1 MKKSSARA
9 PVKPALSKP
18 KTNLLGLSRAGL
30 EQFFLDQGEQRF
42 RAEQILK
49 WIHQQGVMD
58 FAAMTNLSM
67 ALREKL
73 ETIAKITLPEVAG
86 EQLSTDGTR
95 KWLLRVDPQNS
106 IEMVFIPENGR
117 GTLCVSSQAGC
128 ALNCAF
134 CATAKQGFGRNLSSA
149 EIIGQLWLARQLLAE
164 TAEAPK
170 ITNMVLMGMGEPLL
184 NFEAVARALE
194 LMIDDCAWG
203 LAKRRVTVSTAGLV
217 AGIKQLA
224 ERCPVSLA
232 VSLHAPDDALRDQLV
247 PINRSYPIKQLLN
260 ACREYV
266 ADDRRAKITFEY
278 VMLDGVND
286 SAPQAKALARLLQ
299 GIPSKVNLIPFNP
312 FPGTE
317 FRCSSQANIDRF
329 REILSASGLTTITRR
344 PRGQDIAA
352 ACGRLEG
359 DILPR
364 SQRIARLRTA
374 QTRHHPAPGVIA

>member
-1 MKKSSARA
+1 M
-9 PVKPALSKP
+9 SKP
-18 KTNLLGLSRAGL
+18 KINLLGLSRAGL
-30 EQFFLDQGEQRF
+30 ERYFLEQGEQRF

-49 WIHQQGVMD
+49 WIHQQGVKD
-58 FAAMTNLSM
+58 FAAMTNLSV
-67 ALREKL
+67 ALRGKL
-73 ETIAKITLPEVAG
+73 ETIAEISLPEVVG

-106 IEMVFIPENGR
+106 IEMVFIPENSR
-117 GTLCVSSQAGC
+117 GTLCISSQAGC

-164 TAEAPK
+164 TADAPR
-170 ITNMVLMGMGEPLL
+170 ITNVVLMGMGEPLL
-184 NFEAVARALE
+184 NFEAIAPALD

-203 LAKRRVTVSTAGLV
+203 LAKRRVTVSTAGV
-217 AGIKQLA
+217 VPGIKQLA
-224 ERCPVSLA
+224 EHCPVSLA

-247 PINRSYPIKQLLN
+247 PINRSYPIKELLT
-260 ACREYV
+260 ACRDYV

-286 SAPQAKALARLLQ
+286 SAKQAKALARLLE

-312 FPGTE
+312 FPGAE
-317 FRCSSQANIDRF
+317 FQRSSQANIDRF
-329 REILSASGLTTITRR
+329 REILSAAGLTTITRR

-364 SQRIARLRTA
+364 SQRIARLRA
-374 QTRHHPAPGVIA
+374 AKQASPNPRSHAPIGA